1 MNRRNFLRASAS
13 PLLAPVLAPVFNPL
27 RLYAQESSK
36 ADSLIITKVEPYVM
50 RVPQPAAAGGR
61 GAAAGGRGGGAAAGR
76 GGGGEGGG
84 RGYPCVRIETAE
96 GIHGWGEGTT
106 PPTNPAVMTQIRES
120 GKYLI
125 GKSAWDI
132 EGHWTQIYTT
142 EFNTLGGTL
151 FAAMSAIDIALWDI
165 VGKKLGVPV
174 YKLLGGRAIPARK
187 SLRIY
192 ASAPWPGAERTR
204 ASYREKTKEIMAKG
218 ATAGKTDFF
227 GNNTPLDRELPTKT
241 INEAREMIAGV
252 REASPDFDICVEMH
266 AKFNTHTAA
275 RIMKMCEPFDVFWC
289 EEPVPPEDVDA
300 MAQLQHSI
308 NVPIA
313 TGESLQ
319 SHYNF
324 REVLEKGACRV
335 LQPDLAR
342 VGGITAA
349 KKIAGMAEAY
359 YVNIAPHNPN
369 GPICT
374 AASLHL
380 VTSIANFL
388 ILEQGASNTAAYS
401 EIFPGGWKESLSE
414 MWVPEVPGIG
424 VDFSPAYVKEHA
436 VTP

>member
-1 MNRRNFLRASAS
+1 MVFQNSFNVQRLQRVKRSA
-13 PLLAPVLAPVFNPL
+13 
-27 RLYAQESSK
+27 
-36 ADSLIITKVEPYVM
+36 
-50 RVPQPAAAGGR
+50 
-61 GAAAGGRGGGAAAGR
+61 
-76 GGGGEGGG
+76 
-84 RGYPCVRIETAE
+84 TAE
-96 GIHGWGEGTT
+96 
-106 PPTNPAVMTQIRES
+106 
-120 GKYLI
+120 
-125 GKSAWDI
+125 
-132 EGHWTQIYTT
+132 
-142 EFNTLGGTL
+142 
-151 FAAMSAIDIALWDI
+151 
-165 VGKKLGVPV
+165 
-174 YKLLGGRAIPARK
+174 
-187 SLRIY
+187 LR
-192 ASAPWPGAERTR
+192 
-204 ASYREKTKEIMAKG
+204 
-218 ATAGKTDFF
+218 
-227 GNNTPLDRELPTKT
+227 
-241 INEAREMIAGV
+241 
-252 REASPDFDICVEMH
+252 VEM
-266 AKFNTHTAA
+266 T
-275 RIMKMCEPFDVFWC
+275 
-289 EEPVPPEDVDA
+289 

-374 AASLHL
+374 AAALHL

-401 EIFPGGWKESLSE
+401 EIFPGGWKESLAE

-436 VTP
+436 VPAA

>member
-13 PLLAPVLAPVFNPL
+13 PVLAPLVAPKLASVFEPL
-27 RLYAQESSK
+27 RAYAQESAKS
-36 ADSLIITKVEPYVM
+36 DQLIITKIEPYVI
-50 RVPQPAAAGGR
+50 RVQPPGGGAR
-61 GAAAGGRGGGAAAGR
+61 GAAPAGGGGGGR
-76 GGGGEGGG
+76 GGEGGG

-120 GKYLI
+120 GKLLM

-132 EGHWTQIYTT
+132 EGHWTQMNTT

-174 YKLLGGRAIPARK
+174 YKLLGGRAIPAKK

-192 ASAPWPGAERTR
+192 ASQPWPGAERTR

-227 GNNTPLDRELPTKT
+227 GGTPLDRELPTKNL
-241 INEAREMIAGV
+241 NEAREMIAGV
-252 REASPDFDICVEMH
+252 REASPDFDILVEAH
-266 AKFNTHTAA
+266 AKFNTHSAA
-275 RIMKMCEPFDVFWC
+275 RILKMCEPFDVFWV

-349 KKIAGMAEAY
+349 KKIAGMAEAH

-388 ILEQGASNTAAYS
+388 ILEQGASNTAAYKD
-401 EIFPGGWKESLSE
+401 IFPGGWKESLSE

-424 VDFSPAYVKEHA
+424 VDFSPAYVKEH
-436 VTP
+436 TITI